1 MNVSTYNI
9 IQDGHIIFTGTGGE
23 VQKQF
28 GLSPCTRIS
37 EYVLY
42 ARKLNKIY
50 DVEFAEKGDL
60 RVEYD
65 FYENGEWVFRGT
77 NKEFKDR
84 FNVQF
89 TGSVASYA
97 RSNSLILG
105 RFRAYH
111 ATEGQQDKKL
121 NYLAYHLEKYGN
133 TVSKKDPSEYLD
145 KLKDLG
151 LLCTIRKCMSR
162 DAKRR
167 KDVYYIIER
176 C

>member
-1 MNVSTYNI
+1 M
-9 IQDGHIIFTGTGGE
+9 QR
-23 VQKQF
+23 QF

-42 ARKLNKIY
+42 ARKLCKIY

-84 FNVQF
+84 FNVKF
-89 TGSVASYA
+89 TGSVSSYA

-105 RFRAYH
+105 RFRVYH
-111 ATEGQQDKKL
+111 AETKQDKRL
-121 NYLAYHLEKYGN
+121 NYLAYHLETYGN
-133 TVSKKDPSEYLD
+133 TVSKKDPAQYIE
-145 KLKDLG
+145 KLKEQG
-151 LLCTIRKCMSR
+151 INCTIRKCVAR

-167 KDVYYIIER
+167 KDVFYIIER
-176 C
+176 V

>member
-1 MNVSTYNI
+1 MRSTIYNI
-9 IQDGHIIFTGTGGE
+9 IDEGRIIFTGTERE
-23 VQKQF
+23 VQGRF
-28 GLSPCTRIS
+28 HLSPNTRLSYHIS
-37 EYVLY
+37 YGG
-42 ARKLNKIY
+42 KIKGKY
-50 DVEFAEKGDL
+50 DIEVQYKPSQ

-77 NKEFKDR
+77 NKEFKDH

-111 ATEGQQDKKL
+111 ANEGQNDKKL
-121 NYLAYHLEKYGN
+121 DYFAYHLEKYGN

-145 KLKDLG
+145 KLRDLG
-151 LLCTIRKCMSR
+151 LLCTIRKCKSR
-162 DAKRR
+162 DGRRR
-167 KDVYYIIER
+167 KDVFYVLER
-176 C
+176 V

>member
-9 IQDGHIIFTGTGGE
+9 LQDGHIIFTGTGGE

-28 GLSPCTRIS
+28 GLSPCTRLS

-42 ARKLNKIY
+42 ARKLCKIY

-77 NKEFKDR
+77 HKEFKDR
-84 FNVQF
+84 FNVKF
-89 TGSVASYA
+89 TGSVSSYA

-105 RFRAYH
+105 RFRVYH
-111 ATEGQQDKKL
+111 AETKKDKRL
-121 NYLAYHLEKYGN
+121 NYLAYHLETYGN
-133 TVSKKDPSEYLD
+133 TVSKKDPAQYID
-145 KLKDLG
+145 KLKEHG
-151 LLCTIRKCMSR
+151 INCTIRKCVAR

-167 KDVYYIIER
+167 KDVFYIIER

>member
-1 MNVSTYNI
+1 MNVSIFNI
-9 IQDGHIIFTGTGGE
+9 LQDGHVVFCGTGGE
-23 VQKQF
+23 VQRQF
-28 GLSPCTRIS
+28 GLSANTRVS
-37 EYVLY
+37 EYALY
-42 ARKLNKIY
+42 GKKINKKY
-50 DVEFAEKGDL
+50 DVEYAEKGDL

-65 FYENGEWVFRGT
+65 FYEKGEWVFRGT
-77 NKEFKDR
+77 NKEFKDH

-111 ATEGQQDKKL
+111 AEAKQDKRL
-121 NYLAYHLEKYGN
+121 DYLATHLEKYGN
-133 TVSKKDPSEYLD
+133 TVSKKDPAQYIEA
-145 KLKDLG
+145 LKEQG
-151 LLCTIRKCMSR
+151 INCTIRKCVAR